1 LTINGTAFGISHW
14 ELWDLFGGIVENFGN
29 LNGDS
34 LRPFL
39 GPL

>member
-1 LTINGTAFGISHW
+1 LAIDGTAFGIYDW
-14 ELWDLFGGIVENFGN
+14 ELWDLFGGIVENVGN